1 MKTNLKYLIL
11 ILLISTSLQ
20 KNLKVKKGIF
30 DETKIKNMKLKN
42 RIIRGSVGDN
52 SFCNGKISEEGF
64 KLYEDLS
71 KGEVGT
77 YSQDMQQ

>member
-42 RIIRGSVGDN
+42 RIIRGFSR
-52 SFCNGKISEEGF
+52 
-64 KLYEDLS
+64 
-71 KGEVGT
+71 
-77 YSQDMQQ
+77 